1 MSEGYYEGF
10 YEGTCRANGI
20 DIHYWRTGEGKP
32 PVVLLH
38 GLTDNGACWFPLARA
53 LREEYDFIL
62 PDARGHGR
70 SSAPERGYEFE
81 TQAEDAAQ
89 LLQALG
95 LERAVLGGHS
105 LGGMVALL
113 AAERAEVELCG
124 LILEDPAFIP
134 RVDRAE
140 RPRNDWPQRHAQ
152 ALETPL
158 EELEAEGRRRMPQW
172 SDEVIKLWAA
182 SKHETKLQVFQVMD
196 ALPPDFRA
204 AAAAVKVP
212 ALLVTGEKERG
223 AFVSREV
230 AAELRALNPLW
241 EEEHIPGA
249 GHCIRYDQ
257 PEAFEA
263 AVRRFLQRVFG

>member
-1 MSEGYYEGF
+1 VSEGYYEGF

-53 LREEYDFIL
+53 LREEYDVIL

-89 LLQALG
+89 FLKALG
-95 LERAVLGGHS
+95 LERPVLGGHS
-105 LGGMVALL
+105 LGGIVALL
-113 AAERAEVELCG
+113 AAQRGGVELSG
-124 LILEDPAFIP
+124 LILEDPVFLP
-134 RVDRAE
+134 PVDRLE
-140 RPRNDWPQRHAQ
+140 RRSSDWPQRHAQ
-152 ALETPL
+152 VLETPL
-158 EELEAEGRRRMPQW
+158 EELEADGRRRMPHW

-182 SKHETKLQVFQVMD
+182 SKHETKMQVFQVMD
-196 ALPPDFRA
+196 AAPPDFRA

-212 ALLVTGEKERG
+212 VLLVTGEKERG
-223 AFVSREV
+223 AIVSQEV

-241 EEEHIPGA
+241 EVEHVSGA
-249 GHCIRYDQ
+249 GHCIRYDK
-257 PEAFEA
+257 PDAFER
-263 AVRRFLQRVFG
+263 AVRQFLRRVLG